1 MKWLTQWSATLRSNS
16 LAPLSF
22 RCQQTLGWELAE
34 DTNPWPMFTFT
45 INKYWVKS
53 TPSWFCLCHLL
64 FYGLLSQTMVWL
76 SLLTGSFKR
85 FVHCFQSAVE
95 GWLCQQPSYVVLTNQ
110 SLNNFFL
117 KFFKGGL
124 VSLWASIL
132 QSPRNWGRWGFS
144 LLKTSTLILLGLTLW
159 DSHTPISWHQVGL
172 QLAAKACFDVREA
185 PAFWGLME
193 LIAEVDLTGEI

>member
-1 MKWLTQWSATLRSNS
+1 MLLFFQVGTSLSSRECLTSVKTMTSLRWKPDSFYNFFFIKKLILWHRWFLVMKWLTQWSGTLRSNS

-34 DTNPWPMFTFT
+34 DTNPWPMFNFT

-85 FVHCFQSAVE
+85 FVHCFQSAVK
-95 GWLCQQPSYVVLTNQ
+95 GWLCQQLS
-110 SLNNFFL
+110 
-117 KFFKGGL
+117 
-124 VSLWASIL
+124 
-132 QSPRNWGRWGFS
+132 
-144 LLKTSTLILLGLTLW
+144 
-159 DSHTPISWHQVGL
+159 
-172 QLAAKACFDVREA
+172 
-185 PAFWGLME
+185 
-193 LIAEVDLTGEI
+193 